1 METQQRSCADK
12 VQENF
17 NDREKDFVQAKEFYN
32 KYEDATEGE
41 KIALEVFNED
51 AHLDGYEDF
60 YDYINNYGLAFDY
73 VEKGTFTDQERG
85 YFRYQ
90 LSWGGPSDE
99 INFYR
104 DGRIEYRYKDWFDGA
119 VRELD
124 TNEDWVEWLDDTLFF
139 DKESMFEQKEL
150 ESVEEL

>member
-1 METQQRSCADK
+1 METQQRFCADK

-99 INFYR
+99 F
-104 DGRIEYRYKDWFDGA
+104 RIYVDYDKQITHIDYWFLDWGDGA
-119 VRELD
+119 SVRIPEDSIAYEVCEQFTELS
-124 TNEDWVEWLDDTLFF
+124 TEIH
-139 DKESMFEQKEL
+139 
-150 ESVEEL
+150 

>member
-60 YDYINNYGLAFDY
+60 YDYINNYVLAFDY
-73 VEKGTFTDQERG
+73 VERGTFTDQERG
-85 YFRYQ
+85 YFRFQ

-99 INFYR
+99 F
-104 DGRIEYRYKDWFDGA
+104 RIYVDYDKQITHIDYWFLDWGDGA
-119 VRELD
+119 SVRIPEDSIAYEVCEQFTELS
-124 TNEDWVEWLDDTLFF
+124 TEIH
-139 DKESMFEQKEL
+139 
-150 ESVEEL
+150 

>member
-60 YDYINNYGLAFDY
+60 YDYINNYGLCFDY

-99 INFYR
+99 F
-104 DGRIEYRYKDWFDGA
+104 RIYVDYDKQITHIDYWFLDWGDGA
-119 VRELD
+119 SVRIPEDSIAYEVCEQFTELS
-124 TNEDWVEWLDDTLFF
+124 TEIH
-139 DKESMFEQKEL
+139 
-150 ESVEEL
+150 

>member
-99 INFYR
+99 F
-104 DGRIEYRYKDWFDGA
+104 RIYVDYDKQITHLDYWFLDWGDGA
-119 VRELD
+119 SVRIPEDSIAYEVCEQFTELS
-124 TNEDWVEWLDDTLFF
+124 TEIH
-139 DKESMFEQKEL
+139 
-150 ESVEEL
+150 

>member
-99 INFYR
+99 F
-104 DGRIEYRYKDWFDGA
+104 RIYVDYDKQITHIDYWFLDWGDGA
-119 VRELD
+119 SVRIPEDSIAYEVCEQFTELS
-124 TNEDWVEWLDDTLFF
+124 TEIH
-139 DKESMFEQKEL
+139 
-150 ESVEEL
+150 

>member
-17 NDREKDFVQAKEFYN
+17 KDREKDFVQAKEFYD

-99 INFYR
+99 F
-104 DGRIEYRYKDWFDGA
+104 RIYVDYDKQITHIDYWFLDWGDGA
-119 VRELD
+119 SVRIPEDSIAYEVCEQFTELS
-124 TNEDWVEWLDDTLFF
+124 TEIH
-139 DKESMFEQKEL
+139 
-150 ESVEEL
+150 

>member
-17 NDREKDFVQAKEFYN
+17 KDRENDFVQAKEFYD

-41 KIALEVFNED
+41 QIALEVFNED
-51 AHLDGYEDF
+51 VSGYEDF
-60 YDYINNYGLAFDY
+60 FDYINNYGLCFDY
-73 VEKGTFTDQERG
+73 VERGTFTDQERG

-99 INFYR
+99 F
-104 DGRIEYRYKDWFDGA
+104 RIYVDYDKQITHIDYWFLDWFDGA
-119 VRELD
+119 SVRIPEDSISYEVCEQFTELS
-124 TNEDWVEWLDDTLFF
+124 TEIH
-139 DKESMFEQKEL
+139 
-150 ESVEEL
+150 

>member
-12 VQENF
+12 VQERF
-17 NDREKDFVQAKEFYN
+17 EDREKDFIQAKEFYN

-41 KIALEVFNED
+41 QIALETFNED
-51 AHLDGYEDF
+51 VSGYDDF
-60 YDYINNYGLAFDY
+60 YDYINNYGLGFDY

-99 INFYR
+99 F
-104 DGRIEYRYKDWFDGA
+104 RIYVDYDKQITHIDYWFLDWGDGA
-119 VRELD
+119 SVRIPEDSIAYEVCEQFTELS
-124 TNEDWVEWLDDTLFF
+124 TEIH
-139 DKESMFEQKEL
+139 
-150 ESVEEL
+150 

>member
-99 INFYR
+99 F
-104 DGRIEYRYKDWFDGA
+104 RIYVDQDKQITHIDYWFLDWGDGA
-119 VRELD
+119 SVRIPEDSIAYEVCEQFTELS
-124 TNEDWVEWLDDTLFF
+124 TEIH
-139 DKESMFEQKEL
+139 
-150 ESVEEL
+150 

>member
-99 INFYR
+99 F
-104 DGRIEYRYKDWFDGA
+104 RIYVDYDKQITHIDYWFLDWGDGA
-119 VRELD
+119 AVRIPEDSIAYEVCEQFTELS
-124 TNEDWVEWLDDTLFF
+124 TEIH
-139 DKESMFEQKEL
+139 
-150 ESVEEL
+150 

>member
-99 INFYR
+99 F
-104 DGRIEYRYKDWFDGA
+104 RIYVDYDKQITHIDYWFLDWGDGA
-119 VRELD
+119 SIRVDKDSIAYEVCEQFTELS
-124 TNEDWVEWLDDTLFF
+124 TEIH
-139 DKESMFEQKEL
+139 
-150 ESVEEL
+150 